1 MIQSFQ
7 IANNIIEQNLWNK
20 APTYAYKH
28 FSELSTLN
36 HSKHKLDSEIT
47 TFNKLSKDN
56 IKKNDEIFH
65 HAHFINL

>member
-7 IANNIIEQNLWNK
+7 IANNIIEQNSWNK

-36 HSKHKLDSEIT
+36 HSKHKLDSET
-47 TFNKLSKDN
+47 
-56 IKKNDEIFH
+56 
-65 HAHFINL
+65 